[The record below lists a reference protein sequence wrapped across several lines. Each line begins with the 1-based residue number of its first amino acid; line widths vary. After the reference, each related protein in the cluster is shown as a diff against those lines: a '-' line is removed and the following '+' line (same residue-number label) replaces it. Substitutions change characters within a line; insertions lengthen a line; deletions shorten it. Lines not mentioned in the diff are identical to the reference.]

1 MAKVNRQRL
10 TQAEYAK
17 HRGCSA
23 VAVHK
28 AIKAG
33 RITTFEDGTIDPEV
47 ADIQWAKNSRAR
59 VRTTPAPAPGLPA
72 MPSSRAEL
80 VRIDQVRAA
89 LRGGK
94 LAPVREALLQIP
106 ARLAPLL
113 ASQSDS
119 GRIQTMLEAEIHQV
133 LAPLS
138 MASAAARNRGDGGM
152 SARDLPD
159 HALRAQALVD
169 ECFANYLAPP
179 PRVSVA
185 SGRTTTGTSR
195 RGRSAGGGAT
205 SARRTWSSP
214 WSARRRFSLYEQIV
228 MMFATQL
235 GKTEVLYNAIGQR
248 IHTEPQDMMMVQ
260 PTLQDAQDH
269 SSKRFL
275 PTVLATPVLRE
286 RVATRKSRDEST
298 SWRSRSIRGDFA
310 VYFAGANS
318 ASSLASK
325 PLGFAVADEVDK
337 WPADV
342 DNEGPP
348 LGLLEERMSNFA
360 RRKLIIASTPT
371 IKGASEIESRY
382 LASDRRKY
390 FVPCPHCGE
399 MQVLVW
405 GEDLEYGIKWLKTA
419 GGAARPRPRSTSAGT
434 AAPRSRSSTRPR
446 CSPRR
451 WRAEAPGA
459 GRGKVAGF
467 WLNKLYSPLGWR
479 SWEELVDEWVKAI
492 EKYRVGN
499 SAPLKKFRNSSLAE
513 TYEEKGRGADDKALP
528 TRAKQETYTLGVVP
542 RGGLM
547 LTMGVDTQ
555 PDRLEARVWAFGRG
569 EESWLVARH
578 IIYGDPNLEEGTPG
592 SPWTALTE
600 IRARRCNTRVARRC
614 RSRRRS
620 STPVAT
626 TRTPSTC
633 TAART
638 RTRTCTR
645 SRARASPAAVL
656 GKPSLVDVN
665 WRGRSLKGG
674 VKLWSIG
681 TDTAKDL
688 LYGRMRLEQV
698 GPGYVHVPRAHRH
711 RRIRADDRR
720 EADADTVNG
729 KRVMRWITP
738 AGKREEA
745 GDCMVYAYAAACYL
759 GHPELPRASWARRE
773 QRYAPPDLFQ
783 PGPTGYVSTSRARRT
798 RRRVN
803 ETAGREAT

>member
-1 MAKVNRQRL
+1 
-10 TQAEYAK
+10 
-17 HRGCSA
+17 
-23 VAVHK
+23 
-28 AIKAG
+28 
-33 RITTFEDGTIDPEV
+33 
-47 ADIQWAKNSRAR
+47 
-59 VRTTPAPAPGLPA
+59 
-72 MPSSRAEL
+72 
-80 VRIDQVRAA
+80 
-89 LRGGK
+89 
-94 LAPVREALLQIP
+94 
-106 ARLAPLL
+106 
-113 ASQSDS
+113 
-119 GRIQTMLEAEIHQV
+119 
-133 LAPLS
+133 
-138 MASAAARNRGDGGM
+138 M

-159 HALRAQALVD
+159 HAVRAQALVD

-185 SGRTTTGTSR
+185 KWADDYRHIAKGPERGPWRNERTPYLIEPMEC
-195 RGRSAGGGAT
+195 A
-205 SARRTWSSP
+205 SS
-214 WSARRRFSLYEQIV
+214 FSLYDQIV

-275 PTVLATPVLRE
+275 PTVLATPILRE

-298 SWRSRSIRGDFA
+298 SWRSRTIRGDFA

-371 IKGASEIESRY
+371 IRGASEIESRY
-382 LASDRRKY
+382 LASDQRKF
-390 FVPCPHCGE
+390 FVPCPHCNE

-405 GEDLEYGIKWLKTA
+405 GEDLRHGIKWLKTA
-419 GGAARPRPRSTSAGT
+419 GGAARPETAVYICSAC
-434 AAPRSRSSTRPR
+434 AAAIEEFQKTEMLAAGM
-446 CSPRR
+446 
-451 WRAEAPGA
+451 WRAQAPGA

-479 SWEELVDEWVKAI
+479 SWEELVDEWVNAI

-499 SAPLKKFRNSSLAE
+499 SGPLKKFRNSSLAE
-513 TYEEKGRGADDKALP
+513 TYEEKGRGADDKALAA
-528 TRAKQETYTLGVVP
+528 RAKQETYTLGIVP
-542 RGGLM
+542 RGGL
-547 LTMGVDTQ
+547 LCSMGVDTQ

-578 IIYGDPNLEEGTPG
+578 VIYGDPNLEEGTQG
-592 SPWTALTE
+592 SPWTVLTE
-600 IRARRCNTRVARRC
+600 IRRTLLQHASGAQIPIEATFVDSGGHNTHAVYMYC
-614 RSRRRS
+614 RAHSHAHVHAIKGS
-620 STPVAT
+620 SIAGRP
-626 TRTPSTC
+626 
-633 TAART
+633 
-638 RTRTCTR
+638 
-645 SRARASPAAVL
+645 VL
-656 GKPSLVDVN
+656 GKPSHVDVN
-665 WRGRSLKGG
+665 WRGRTLKGG

-688 LYGRMRLEQV
+688 LYGRMRLERV
-698 GPGYVHVPRAHRH
+698 GTGYVHVPAEL
-711 RRIRADDRR
+711 AGTD
-720 EADADTVNG
+720 EFEQMTAAKLMPVTVNG
-729 KRVMRWITP
+729 RRVMRWVTP

-759 GHPELPRASWARRE
+759 GIQNYREHSWARRE
-773 QRYAPPDLFQ
+773 QRYQPKPDLFQ
-783 PGPTGYVSTSRARRT
+783 EGVDTYPQAATPAPAAASPEKPQQERRDENRAKVPR
-798 RRRVN
+798 
-803 ETAGREAT
+803 GWS